1 MTNDIKGLEQWEG
14 EAQEWALKAGSLKMA
29 AGVGVI
35 EALENWYTAYQTK
48 DTPRNRREYL
58 TWRLRLHLRFNN
70 DPEFLDELDE
80 TFNIGLRD
88 DEVGK
93 TLWEI
98 PAEQNTGFTNG
109 FNWRTDSGNAL
120 KGRSRRKVDEDAQ
133 EDLEE

>member
-1 MTNDIKGLEQWEG
+1 MTSDIKGLEQWEG

-35 EALENWYTAYQTK
+35 EALENWY
-48 DTPRNRREYL
+48 TPRNRREYL

>member
-1 MTNDIKGLEQWEG
+1 MNDIKGLEQWEG
-14 EAQEWALKAGSLKMA
+14 EANEWALKAGELKIA
-29 AGVGVI
+29 AGVGMI

-48 DTPRNRREYL
+48 KTDRNRREYM

-70 DPEFLDELDE
+70 DIEFLQELDE
-80 TFNIGLRD
+80 TFNIGLTD

-93 TLWEI
+93 TMWDI
-98 PAEQNTGFTNG
+98 PHEQNVGFRTS

-120 KGRSRRKVDEDAQ
+120 KGRSRRKVEEDAQ